1 MALSPGQSGWAGTR
15 STSHSGF
22 LWVPRRYCS
31 PTHAVSILSSSPLTG
46 TPADNITGMAHWR
59 WPDNNDLTSHDYL
72 PDAVP
77 VTTLPNNSSLDWH
90 HSILVIRIKFGKH
103 NILGCHA
110 IELLFSLVQ
119 SILQPQNSF
128 WRWPATISNTA
139 NITKMNKYISQ
150 GRQTSVNNFIIIYNH
165 IQSLLLF
172 TSDNGGGKYDCPR
185 CLSVC

>member
-1 MALSPGQSGWAGTR
+1 MFLVAVSYSYLITQYYINVCSIKTEQKTHFMALSPGQSGWAGTR

-31 PTHAVSILSSSPLTG
+31 PTHAVPILSSSPLTG

-90 HSILVIRIKFGKH
+90 HSILVIHPKALVKPRQTEVHIY
-103 NILGCHA
+103 NILKAG
-110 IELLFSLVQ
+110 LKRSVQ
-119 SILQPQNSF
+119 Q
-128 WRWPATISNTA
+128 
-139 NITKMNKYISQ
+139 
-150 GRQTSVNNFIIIYNH
+150 
-165 IQSLLLF
+165 
-172 TSDNGGGKYDCPR
+172 
-185 CLSVC
+185 